1 MKWSITKVA
10 IFLDT
15 GFYLGLIHSKDHN
28 YDRAQELL
36 IEIQTGKYGQI
47 YSSRLIMAETA
58 TIVAVRTRKNPKL
71 LKEVKDL
78 FIGDL
83 QIATLLLLT
92 ETTEKKTWDIFIKAN
107 SSKEPS
113 KKKILSFVD
122 SSNIAL
128 CNEHGIKNIIA
139 FDGDFKGWL
148 DVIK

>member
-1 MKWSITKVA
+1 MA

-107 SSKEPS
+107 SSKETS

>member
-1 MKWSITKVA
+1 MA

-15 GFYLGLIHSKDHN
+15 GFYLGLIHSKDKN
-28 YDRAQELL
+28 FIRAQELL
-36 IEIQTGKYGQI
+36 IEIQTGKFGQI

-58 TIVAVRTRKNPKL
+58 TIVAVRTHKNPKS
-71 LKEVKDL
+71 LKKARDL

-83 QIATLLLLT
+83 QIATLLPLT
-92 ETTEKKTWDIFIKAN
+92 EITEKITWDIFIKTN
-107 SSKEPS
+107 STKESS

-128 CNEHGIKNIIA
+128 CKEHEIKNILA

-148 DVIK
+148 KVTS

>member
-107 SSKEPS
+107 SSKETT

>member
-1 MKWSITKVA
+1 VA

-15 GFYLGLIHSKDHN
+15 GFYLGLIHSKDKN
-28 YDRAQELL
+28 FIRAQELL
-36 IEIQTGKYGQI
+36 IEIQTGKFGQI

-58 TIVAVRTRKNPKL
+58 TIVAVRTHKNPKS
-71 LKEVKDL
+71 LKKARDL

-83 QIATLLLLT
+83 QIATLLPLT
-92 ETTEKKTWDIFIKAN
+92 EITEKITWDIFIKTN
-107 SSKEPS
+107 STKESS

-128 CNEHGIKNIIA
+128 CKEHEIKNILA

-148 DVIK
+148 KVTS